1 MQDRSSVTS
10 RSVARRPGRAL
21 GSAGTALL
29 SPPGAGSP
37 TSAREQGRIY
47 PQRLPGT
54 ALRVGAPF
62 RQGFL
67 QPFLVSQEAP
77 HLPNTT
83 WPCPHNP
90 AHLHSRGLGMKV
102 FPSQGGRMEGLA
114 QQAQG
119 TSPHT
124 GQTPSPAPQTPRVS
138 FKGSFQPVYAVH
150 VLHVDLYKS
159 EGPAGDME
167 LCCHYLMLNLLYYN
181 KNK

>member
-1 MQDRSSVTS
+1 MFLRGKAGNKVSNNELLCQQAHLRMQGRSRVTS

-21 GSAGTALL
+21 GSADTALL

-54 ALRVGAPF
+54 ALRVGVLF

-83 WPCPHNP
+83 WPCPCNP
-90 AHLHSRGLGMKV
+90 ATPSFQGPWDEG
-102 FPSQGGRMEGLA
+102 FPFPGREDGGAGTA
-114 QQAQG
+114 NPGNIPTHGTATF
-119 TSPHT
+119 TSPT
-124 GQTPSPAPQTPRVS
+124 DTSA
-138 FKGSFQPVYAVH
+138 
-150 VLHVDLYKS
+150 LI
-159 EGPAGDME
+159 
-167 LCCHYLMLNLLYYN
+167 
-181 KNK
+181 

>member
-1 MQDRSSVTS
+1 MRMQGRSRVTS

-21 GSAGTALL
+21 GSADTALL

-54 ALRVGAPF
+54 ALRVGVPF

-83 WPCPHNP
+83 WPCPCNP
-90 AHLHSRGLGMKV
+90 ATPSFQGPWDEGFPFHREGGWRGWHSKPREHPHTRDSHLHLTHRHLSSHLKAVFSQFISSSYTAHGSVQVRGSSRRHGD
-102 FPSQGGRMEGLA
+102 
-114 QQAQG
+114 
-119 TSPHT
+119 
-124 GQTPSPAPQTPRVS
+124 
-138 FKGSFQPVYAVH
+138 
-150 VLHVDLYKS
+150 VL
-159 EGPAGDME
+159 P
-167 LCCHYLMLNLLYYN
+167 
-181 KNK
+181 